1 MTKVMTILGTRPELI
16 KMSRVI
22 PLFDKFTN
30 HILVHTGQNY
40 DDALNEIFFREL
52 KIRRPNYY
60 LNINKESPANA
71 IADVIVKVDK
81 LLSEIMPDAI
91 LIYGDTNSGLACI
104 PAKKRKIP
112 IFHMEAGNRCFD
124 LNVPEE
130 SNRKIIDHLSD
141 VNLTLTTQAKE
152 YLISEGV
159 DQALVFKVGSHMPEV
174 LQFYSKDIDASNIQ
188 NKLNLQK
195 NKYIVVS
202 VHREE
207 NVDSQF
213 NLHLIISALNAI
225 ANKFDFPIIVSTHPR
240 TKARLKNLEDVDL
253 HSSISFMEPFG
264 FFDYISLQK
273 NSYCVL
279 SDSGTL
285 TEEASFF
292 KFPCVMLRSS
302 HERPEGMDAGVSI
315 MSGLASID
323 ILQAIDISVGT
334 NSNYQGSVAD
344 YHQGPVS
351 YKILKIVISY
361 IDYVNKRKWMKFS
374 PTISS

>member
-1 MTKVMTILGTRPELI
+1 
-16 KMSRVI
+16 MSRVI
-22 PLFDKFTN
+22 PLFDKFTD

-152 YLISEGV
+152 YLLSEGV

-315 MSGLASID
+315 MSGLSSVD
-323 ILQAIDISVGT
+323 ILQAIDVSVGT